1 MTNERIYIEQLL
13 AAMPPEMRDELEE
26 VVSSAINALIEVL
39 PSAIEYLVA
48 VLPPRIYEANKLLD
62 CCPNRRVLHLARH
75 GRKRRT
81 RKKNMRRAYKMIGA
95 KEVGI

>member
-1 MTNERIYIEQLL
+1 MTNEQIYIEQLL
-13 AAMPPEMRDELEE
+13 ATMPPELRDELEE
-26 VVSSAINALIEVL
+26 AVCSMISALIEVL

-48 VLPPRIYEANKLLD
+48 VLPPMICEANNLLD

>member
-1 MTNERIYIEQLL
+1 MNNKLIHLEGLWL
-13 AAMPPEMRDELEE
+13 AALPPDLRDELEE
-26 VVSSAINALIEVL
+26 EARYAN
-39 PSAIEYLVA
+39 EYL
-48 VLPPRIYEANKLLD
+48 ANNLLD
-62 CCPNRRVLHLARH
+62 CCPNRRVLHLARR